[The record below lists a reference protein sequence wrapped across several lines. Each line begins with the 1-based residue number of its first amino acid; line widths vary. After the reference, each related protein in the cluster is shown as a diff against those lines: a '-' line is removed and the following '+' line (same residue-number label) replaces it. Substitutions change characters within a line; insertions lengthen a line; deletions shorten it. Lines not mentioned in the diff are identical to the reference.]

1 MLTAISNAMNDHQFM
16 NTAIN
21 TLGAFTMLL
30 GLVVLTL
37 CAVHPLRH
45 KR

>member
-1 MLTAISNAMNDHQFM
+1 MLTAISNALNNHEFM
-16 NTAIN
+16 NSAIN
-21 TLGAFTMLL
+21 CLGAVGMIL
-30 GLVVLTL
+30 GLVVLVL